1 MDLQSTVEK
10 NVDQHVREVVQGT
23 PNNSKHQYPA
33 QTNELMQIVSYK
45 NGESKADLEENA
57 YQDQTK
63 ILKP

>member
-1 MDLQSTVEK
+1 
-10 NVDQHVREVVQGT
+10 
-23 PNNSKHQYPA
+23 
-33 QTNELMQIVSYK
+33 MQIVSYK